1 MISWGLLGVMHLIAS
16 AVLVLTGSQ
25 DSAVIWSQF
34 IGGLIEVLGAIYLFS
49 LEV

>member
-1 MISWGLLGVMHLIAS
+1 MNSWGLLGVLHLFCS
-16 AVLVLTGSQ
+16 AVLVLTGSE

-34 IGGLIEVLGAIYLFS
+34 IGGLVEIVGAIYLNS

>member
-1 MISWGLLGVMHLIAS
+1 MSWAILGVLHLFCS

-34 IGGLIEVLGAIYLFS
+34 IGGLLEIVVAFYLNS

>member
-1 MISWGLLGVMHLIAS
+1 MAWGILGALHLVAS

-34 IGGLIEVLGAIYLFS
+34 IGGLVEIALAFYFHS

>member
-1 MISWGLLGVMHLIAS
+1 MNSWGLLGVLHLICS
-16 AVLVLTGSQ
+16 AVLVLTGSS

-34 IGGLIEVLGAIYLFS
+34 IGGVLEIVFAVYLNS

>member
-1 MISWGLLGVMHLIAS
+1 MYSFAILGVMHLIAS

-34 IGGLIEVLGAIYLFS
+34 IGGLVEVLGAVYLFS

>member
-1 MISWGLLGVMHLIAS
+1 MAWGILGVMHLVAS

-34 IGGLIEVLGAIYLFS
+34 IGGLVEIALAFYFHS